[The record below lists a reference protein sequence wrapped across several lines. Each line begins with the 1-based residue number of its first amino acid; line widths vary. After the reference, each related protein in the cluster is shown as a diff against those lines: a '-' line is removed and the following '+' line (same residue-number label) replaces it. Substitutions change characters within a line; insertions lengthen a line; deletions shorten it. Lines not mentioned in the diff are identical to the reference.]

1 MRYVLADYGQ
11 VTKGTGKYKPPF
23 LRKDDPTNTVW
34 VVKAPGVHE
43 SLEEPWCQDI
53 EMRPGSCYQ
62 VWMLRELSAILRVL
76 FSFKNHWLRY
86 LRQGVMLQ
94 GPCNRAPS
102 MCGLVQ
108 HLREVDLQ
116 VSHALFLIG
125 EGMYSIRLG
134 SGRHRK
140 TTTTTNTCIIDI
152 VIIIIMIGWPI
163 W

>member
-1 MRYVLADYGQ
+1 MVKWLREQGSTSHLSQ
-11 VTKGTGKYKPPF
+11 ERMTLFPPSK
-23 LRKDDPTNTVW
+23 LWRHRGP
-34 VVKAPGVHE
+34 E
-43 SLEEPWCQDI
+43 SLEEPRCQDI
-53 EMRPGSCYQ
+53 EMRSGSRYQ

-76 FSFKNHWLRY
+76 LSFKNHWLRY

-94 GPCNRAPS
+94 GPWNRAPS

-108 HLREVDLQ
+108 NLREVDLQ

-125 EGMYSIRLG
+125 EGRYSIRLG

-140 TTTTTNTCIIDI
+140 TTTTNTCIIDI
-152 VIIIIMIGWPI
+152 VNIIIMIGWPI